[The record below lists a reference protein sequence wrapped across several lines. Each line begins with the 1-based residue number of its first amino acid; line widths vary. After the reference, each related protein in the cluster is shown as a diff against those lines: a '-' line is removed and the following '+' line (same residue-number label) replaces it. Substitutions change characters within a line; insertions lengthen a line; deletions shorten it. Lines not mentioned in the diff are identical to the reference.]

1 MPGIL
6 PMKVIRVGSS
16 AQNRIAQACDRCRSK
31 KIRCD
36 GVRPCCSQCANV
48 GFECRTS
55 DKLSRRAF
63 PRGYTESLEE
73 RVRALE
79 AEIRE
84 LKDLLDDK
92 DEKIDMLS
100 KMHSHSSF
108 STSQASPPRRRSST
122 GSRTS
127 TSEVRDGKA
136 KQEIFRPQQLPSLIS
151 GEDTDPYFMGTSSG
165 RAFVGTYGLDDTTQ
179 TVLLTYQD
187 TFKRVLRERGT
198 PELKLYTRASF
209 PNSASQ
215 PIEAPNP
222 PLEASS
228 LASSGPSR
236 MISDQLINIYFQ
248 EWAPLFPVLHRPTF
262 LRSYE
267 NYTPGNDGK
276 GDQEFTAQLY
286 LIFSIAAVSAT
297 PSNQAYA
304 TRYEKQWQAASGDRI
319 SRRTL
324 GTLQCLILAQMYCIA
339 KGDYPKLLH
348 YKSIAVGLSY
358 RLGLHQSPKH
368 FSLGALTGETRKK
381 VFWTLYTLD
390 CFSAALMGLPKII
403 KEEDVQVEYPVDADD
418 EYVLEEGF
426 LSVLPG
432 EFTKLSCALALFR
445 LSRVL
450 SKVLEEIYPSLS
462 SHEVS
467 LQTLNALEDALNAWS
482 DGLAHHLKLQFSQDK
497 PSTNVTGSRSPL
509 LSLAYYYIRTLI
521 HRPAVCSNLGSKAT
535 ASVVALGDSSKH
547 IIQIVQLLEERGMS
561 FSFCLNKH
569 ELLVLSGLGMLFQ
582 GLDHYSERKL
592 CKVGEKLI
600 ASTINILDRDHADG
614 ANDFEE
620 VARSMISSTGVSNP
634 KLSGSK
640 DEVNRG
646 MLAPYHTPRRRI
658 ESSTSQSSASTKRD
672 LKREEVSDNNRR
684 GTVPAKPTSTLHK
697 SRSHSELSP
706 APSRSEPSLRPPPY
720 SHRTS
725 VPAINSRQ
733 CNTTTALFDPP
744 NLDYLSLPTDL
755 GPTGAGAHINCSDK
769 RHLETTTVGHQT
781 DIFNNPY
788 AASSLRDAFDNTQ
801 PSSADSQALQVGW
814 PLDIPW
820 DTALYNSAPPRRSS
834 QRVMSHSNNNN
845 NNNNNSLTSTEGLS
859 NSDHSA
865 GSYAHVGGGAGGGGG
880 DDSQGI
886 LMPNFFGNGGGF
898 TIDGLDGTFGH

>member
-127 TSEVRDGKA
+127 SSEGRDGKT
-136 KQEIFRPQQLPSLIS
+136 KQETFRPPQLPSLIS
-151 GEDTDPYFMGTSSG
+151 GEDTDPYFMGGSSG
-165 RAFVGTYGLDDTTQ
+165 RAFIY
-179 TVLLTYQD
+179 
-187 TFKRVLRERGT
+187 TFKRILLERGGPDLNSET
-198 PELKLYTRASF
+198 GASF
-209 PNSASQ
+209 PNSASR

-222 PLEASS
+222 PFEASS

-236 MISDQLINIYFQ
+236 MVSDQLINIYFQ

-267 NYTPGNDGK
+267 NYTAGNDRK
-276 GDQEFTAQLY
+276 GDQEFNVQLY
-286 LIFSIAAVSAT
+286 LIFGIAAISAT

-304 TRYEKQWQAASGDRI
+304 TRYEKRWQAALGGTI
-319 SRRTL
+319 SRHTL

-339 KGDYPKLLH
+339 KGDYTKLLH

-358 RLGLHQSPKH
+358 RLGLHQCPKH

-381 VFWTLYTLD
+381 VVWTLYTLD
-390 CFSAALMGLPKII
+390 CFSAALMGLPKAF

-418 EYVLEEGF
+418 EYVSEEGF

-432 EFTKLSCALALFR
+432 ESTKLSCALALFR

-450 SKVLEEIYPSLS
+450 SKVLEEIYPALA

-467 LQTLNALEDALNAWS
+467 LQTLSTLEDALNAWS
-482 DGLAHHLKLQFSQDK
+482 DGLAPHLKLQFSQDK

-509 LSLAYYYIRTLI
+509 LSLAYYYVRTLI
-521 HRPAVCSNLGSKAT
+521 HRPAVGSSLGSKAT
-535 ASVVALGDSSKH
+535 ALVVALADSSKH
-547 IIQIVQLLEERGMS
+547 IIQIVQLLEERRMS
-561 FSFCLNKH
+561 FSFCFNKH
-569 ELLVLSGLGMLFQ
+569 ELLVLSGSGMLFQ
-582 GLDHYSERKL
+582 GLDLDSERKL

-600 ASTINILDRDHADG
+600 TWVVDILDRDHADD
-614 ANDFEE
+614 ANDFKEI
-620 VARSMISSTGVSNP
+620 ARSTISCGGSHS
-634 KLSGSK
+634 KLTSSK
-640 DEVNRG
+640 DEVNGG
-646 MLAPYHTPRRRI
+646 MLAPSHTPRRRI
-658 ESSTSQSSASTKRD
+658 ESSTSQSLASGKRD
-672 LKREEVSDNNRR
+672 IKRENISDNNQR
-684 GTVPAKPTSTLHK
+684 GTVPTIPTCTLYK

-706 APSRSEPSLRPPPY
+706 APSRSEPSLRPPY

-733 CNTTTALFDPP
+733 CNSMTTLFDPP

-755 GPTGAGAHINCSDK
+755 GNTGADAHINASDK
-769 RHLETTTVGHQT
+769 PCVSSSSSTTWHRHLKTTVGHQP
-781 DIFNNPY
+781 DIFNDPY
-788 AASSLRDAFDNTQ
+788 ATTSLRDAFNNAQ
-801 PSSADSQALQVGW
+801 PNSAISHALTGW
-814 PLDIPW
+814 PLDAPW
-820 DTALYNSAPPRRSS
+820 DTALYNTSAPRRAS

-845 NNNNNSLTSTEGLS
+845 SLTSAEGPS

-865 GSYAHVGGGAGGGGG
+865 GSYAHLGGGGGGG

-886 LMPNFFGNGGGF
+886 LMPSFFGNGEGF
-898 TIDGLDGTFGH
+898 AIDGLDGTFSH